1 MFKRILVLAP
11 HTDDGEFGCGGSMAY
26 FLEQGR
32 DVYYVAFSTAEK
44 SVPEGLPRDILKTE
58 VVEATRKIGIPREN
72 LIIYN
77 HEVRKLNYVRQDILE
92 DLIRIKKDV
101 MPDLVL
107 LPSQNDLHQDHFVV
121 SSEGMRAF
129 KQASILGYEI
139 PWNNITFHTQAFIK
153 LEKAH
158 VEKKI
163 AALKEYKSQSFRS
176 YAAEDFIWSLVKTR
190 GLQIGSQ
197 YAETFEV
204 IRWVI

>member
-1 MFKRILVLAP
+1 MFKRVLVLAP

-26 FLEQGR
+26 FIEKGR
-32 DVYYVAFSTAEK
+32 DIYYVAFSIAEK
-44 SVPEGLPRDILKTE
+44 SVPQGLPKDILRTE
-58 VVEATRKIGIPREN
+58 VIEATKRLGIPREN
-72 LIIYN
+72 LIIFN

-92 DLIRIKKDV
+92 ALIKIKKDI

-107 LPSQNDLHQDHFVV
+107 LPSQNDLHQDHYVV

-153 LEKAH
+153 LEKQH

-163 AALKEYKSQSFRS
+163 DALKAYKSQSERS
-176 YAAEDFIWSLVKTR
+176 YATEDFIWSLVKTR